1 MRGWIGALWIVGA
14 VACATPGPNKESCVQ
29 RADEAYRRCQNP
41 YRLPN
46 QEPTDAVRGDEA
58 QACRLAHQQA
68 LAECGEAEGPQPP
81 VIDLTPDAGAAP

>member
-1 MRGWIGALWIVGA
+1 MRVWLGPLVIVVGT
-14 VACATPGPNKESCVQ
+14 ACATTSVSQETCIE

-58 QACRLAHQQA
+58 QGCRLAHQQA
-68 LAECGEAEGPQPP
+68 LAECGEAGGPQPP
-81 VIDLTPDAGAAP
+81 MIDLRPDAGTSP

>member
-1 MRGWIGALWIVGA
+1 MRLCFGPVLMVVWA
-14 VACATPGPNKESCVQ
+14 ACATPGPSKETCIT

-68 LAECGEAEGPQPP
+68 LAECGESEGPQPP
-81 VIDLTPDAGAAP
+81 VIELSPDAGS